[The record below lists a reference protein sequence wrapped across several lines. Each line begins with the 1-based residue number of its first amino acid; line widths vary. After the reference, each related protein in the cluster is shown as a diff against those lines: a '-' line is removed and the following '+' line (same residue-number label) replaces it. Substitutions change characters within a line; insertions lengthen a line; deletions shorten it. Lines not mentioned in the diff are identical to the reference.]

1 MDQLETQR
9 QIDAVW
15 KKLDDTSHTAAEAL
29 TLARH
34 ADKGFIELNSDVK
47 SLQRDV
53 AKQNIDINALGNKF
67 EDFIEKVQDK
77 LANNLKWTIGFIFML
92 LSAYAAIII
101 MAVTK

>member
-15 KKLDDTSHTAAEAL
+15 KKLDDTNHTAAEAL